1 LISSARLK
9 GSCLSLDSLSSPS
22 KADARGSFFYKGGK
36 AGCLLVHGFTGT
48 PFVFRELGERL
59 GRLGL
64 TVSAPLLPGH
74 GTSVQDLAHVRW
86 SSWVETCRD
95 EFERVR
101 GLCEEIF
108 ILGLS
113 MGGAIALILAAEKPC
128 SGCVT
133 LSAPVSLEARY
144 RFLAASAGRVLG
156 SWKKRHPVP
165 FEMGYDR
172 YSFSA
177 VREYVRLL
185 EAARGVLPSVGCPVL
200 VVHSEKDRRVPLRNA
215 RTIVRKIGSSDKEL
229 WVLTS
234 SGHTVIMGDEKER
247 VNERIIRFFKTHST
261 HEQGT
266 GTDS

>member
-1 LISSARLK
+1 M
-9 GSCLSLDSLSSPS
+9 GSCLSLDSISSPS

-36 AGCLLVHGFTGT
+36 VGCLLVHGFTGT

-59 GRLGL
+59 GHVGM

-74 GTSVQDLAHVRW
+74 GTSIRDLASVPW
-86 SSWVETCRD
+86 SSWVKTCRE
-95 EFERVR
+95 EFERIR
-101 GLCEEIF
+101 GLCEEVF
-108 ILGLS
+108 LLGLS
-113 MGGAIALILAAEKPC
+113 MGGAISLMLAAEKQC

-144 RFLAASAGRVLG
+144 RFLAASAGLILG

-247 VNERIIRFFKTHST
+247 VKERIIRFFETHSALGKT
-261 HEQGT
+261 AGM
-266 GTDS
+266 DS